1 MIELKNWWKMQSIKT
16 TLINFSEKF
25 IKKYQ
30 IQLEDI
36 ILFGS
41 YMKGKSKPKD
51 IDILLIFKTKIDKK
65 IESEFKKINIS
76 NLDLNSTTLE
86 ELQTNNFIAKEGLYL
101 EGLSLKTNASLSSN
115 LGFESFA
122 FIKYDL
128 TNIKGSNRV
137 KFYYALNGRNDNKG
151 FLKTIQAKKYSE
163 NVIVCSYNELE
174 KLKDFLNSWKIEYQI
189 TPALIPE
196 RLKNI
201 LTKT

>member
-1 MIELKNWWKMQSIKT
+1 MQSIKT